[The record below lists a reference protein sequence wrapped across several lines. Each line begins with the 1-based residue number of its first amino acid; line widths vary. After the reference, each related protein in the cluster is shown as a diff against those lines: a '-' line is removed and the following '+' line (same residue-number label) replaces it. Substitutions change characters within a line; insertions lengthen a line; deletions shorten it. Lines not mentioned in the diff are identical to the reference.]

1 MKKLLSAIICLLALA
16 CGATAYAGGKPA
28 GAEDE
33 KAIRAI
39 IAKLAEDWTAGDA
52 RAWAEP
58 FAEDADF
65 TVWNGIQ
72 LKGREAIACGHEQI
86 FSTFYKDTKQQIAVR
101 SIRFLRDDVAVVHVE
116 GSVVKKGE
124 EFPASPQVVP
134 VFVLV
139 KSKGGWQISVF
150 QNTKVQTP
158 QR

>member
-1 MKKLLSAIICLLALA
+1 MKGIISTVICLLALA
-16 CGATAYAGGKPA
+16 CGATAQAGEIPA
-28 GAEDE
+28 GPEDE

-65 TVWNGIQ
+65 TVVNGLQ
-72 LKGREAIACGHEQI
+72 LKGREAVVRGHEQI
-86 FSTFYKDTKQQIAVR
+86 FATIFKDTKQQLAVR

-134 VFVLV
+134 LFVLV
-139 KSKGGWQISVF
+139 KSKGGWQITVF
-150 QNTKVQTP
+150 QNTRVQKP
-158 QR
+158 QG